1 MPADVS
7 TTVTELPESRVRV
20 EAEVPAAEVEKR
32 VAQAAKAL
40 GRNLRVPGFRTGKV
54 PPPVIIQRVGR
65 DAVLDEAVRESI
77 AGWYSAAID
86 GANVVPVGEP
96 DLNLSELPGEGEP
109 LRFSIEIGVRPEAKL
124 GDYQGLEV
132 GRREPNV
139 GDEAI
144 QAEIEALRER
154 SAKLETTDRAA
165 ASGDFVVMDFLG
177 TLDGEPFAGGEG
189 RDQMVELGSGR
200 LVPGFEDQ
208 LEGASAGDERTV
220 KIAFPDDYGAEDL
233 AGREAEFAV
242 TVKEVKAKDL
252 PELDDDLA
260 AEAGFD
266 TLDELREDIRERL
279 SETQTAQI
287 DAEFREAALDSAVAA
302 ATIDLPDALIDARA
316 RELWDQMAHTLS
328 HQGIPKETYLQ
339 IAGKSRGRDHRRE
352 PRVGRARPAPR
363 GRARRRRRGRGHRGQ
378 RRGAARVARARGRR
392 GQHVAQEAAR
402 APALQRPHRL
412 AARGARAAQ
421 GDRPHRRRREA
432 DLGRA
437 GTGAQEALDPR
448 GRRPRKGRGKRAL
461 DPRKLAL
468 PLLDSP
474 RSSGCEVEVARKQD
488 SHQTSETKRGP

>member
-32 VAQAAKAL
+32 VAQAAKQL

-77 AGWYSAAID
+77 AGWYTAAID
-86 GANVVPVGEP
+86 GAKVVPVGEP
-96 DLNLSELPGEGEP
+96 DLNLAELPDEGEP

-124 GDYQGLEV
+124 GEYQGLEV
-132 GRREPNV
+132 GRREPHV

-144 QAEIEALRER
+144 QAEIDALRER

-200 LVPGFEDQ
+200 LVPGFEEQ

-220 KIAFPDDYGAEDL
+220 KISFPDDYGAEEL

-242 TVKEVKAKDL
+242 SVKEIKAKDL
-252 PELDDDLA
+252 PEIDDDLA

-266 TLDELREDIRERL
+266 TLDELREDIRTRL
-279 SETQTAQI
+279 SEAQAEQI
-287 DAEFREAALDSAVAA
+287 DAEFREAAVDSAVAA
-302 ATIDLPDALIDARA
+302 ATIDVPDALIDARA
-316 RELWDQMAHTLS
+316 REHWEQMAHTLS

-339 IAGKSRGRDHRRE
+339 IAGKTEDEIVADNRE
-352 PRVGRARPAPR
+352 SA
-363 GRARRRRRGRGHRGQ
+363 GQ
-378 RRGAARVARARGRR
+378 D
-392 GQHVAQEAAR
+392 
-402 APALQRPHRL
+402 L
-412 AARGARAAQ
+412 
-421 GDRPHRRRREA
+421 RREA
-432 DLGRA
+432 VLAAVVAAEGIEATDEELLESLERA
-437 GTGAQEALDPR
+437 AAADRSSP
-448 GRRPRKGRGKRAL
+448 K
-461 DPRKLAL
+461 KLFERL
-468 PLLDSP
+468 
-474 RSSGCEVEVARKQD
+474 RSSGRLDSLRDELAQRKAIDHIADSAKPISVEQAQAREKLWTPGAD
-488 SHQTSETKRGP
+488 DPEKAAASELWTPGS

>member
-32 VAQAAKAL
+32 VAQAAKQL

-77 AGWYSAAID
+77 AGWYTAAID
-86 GANVVPVGEP
+86 RAKVVPVGEP
-96 DLNLSELPGEGEP
+96 DLNLAELPHEGEP

-124 GDYQGLEV
+124 GDYEGLEV

-144 QAEIEALRER
+144 QAEIEGLRER
-154 SAKLETTDRAA
+154 SAKLETTDRPA

-177 TLDGEPFAGGEG
+177 TLDGEPFPGGEG

-200 LVPGFEDQ
+200 LVPGFEEQ

-220 KIAFPDDYGAEDL
+220 KISFPDDYGAAEL

-242 TVKEVKAKDL
+242 TVKEIKAKDL
-252 PELDDDLA
+252 PEVDDDLA

-266 TLDELREDIRERL
+266 TLDELREDIRTRL
-279 SETQTAQI
+279 SEAQTQQI
-287 DAEFREAALDSAVAA
+287 DAEFREAAVDSAVGA
-302 ATIDLPDALIDARA
+302 ATIDVPDALIDARA
-316 RELWDQMAHTLS
+316 REHWEQMAHTLS

-339 IAGKSRGRDHRRE
+339 IAGKSEDEIIADNRE
-352 PRVGRARPAPR
+352 SA
-363 GRARRRRRGRGHRGQ
+363 GQ
-378 RRGAARVARARGRR
+378 D
-392 GQHVAQEAAR
+392 
-402 APALQRPHRL
+402 L
-412 AARGARAAQ
+412 
-421 GDRPHRRRREA
+421 RREA
-432 DLGRA
+432 VLAAVVAAEGIEATDEELLESLERA
-437 GTGAQEALDPR
+437 AAADRTSP
-448 GRRPRKGRGKRAL
+448 K
-461 DPRKLAL
+461 KLFERL
-468 PLLDSP
+468 
-474 RSSGCEVEVARKQD
+474 RSSGRLDSLRDELAQRKAIDHIADSAKPISVEQAQAREKLWTPGAD
-488 SHQTSETKRGP
+488 DPEKAAAGDLWTPGS